1 MPYQHLWIEG
11 YSRSGKTALA
21 IQQLRRWDREGLIL
35 TTDSAQRQYLE
46 RELQARQVH
55 PKQVVIESWQ
65 GWVQKQIV
73 LFFPLLTQV
82 LQLPSRFPIVL
93 RVEKEQELARDLW
106 RSPMMQGELKILG
119 VNPDRLVR
127 RLLDLYLLA
136 GNSGRNIAVVGD
148 LLAEGWDVP
157 LPTAAIASA
166 LKAWQEFCYEN
177 SLLTYGISSELFG
190 QYLLAQ
196 PRYSAYLQRQF
207 GYVWV
212 SSADELPAIACQF
225 TELMMQ
231 LGAEIMITFNPKGSA
246 RAGLGADAP
255 LWQATLRPQCSVT
268 TLPPPKDSLA
278 HLFPTLQRTVFDPTF
293 APAGSITELVRL
305 ETVSRSS
312 LLRLVSETIVQS
324 IHHKS
329 VRPEEIAIIAPGM
342 DAIARYTITQ
352 ILQAHQIPISNL
364 ADQLPIN
371 QSIHVRSLLTLF
383 ALFYPKLGRL
393 INKAD
398 VAEMLLTLQP
408 AIDPVRAGM
417 LAEYCFKPDI
427 DHPQLL
433 EITTYPEW
441 HRLGYQGSE
450 AYNSIRQW
458 LAAQRQP
465 PPANPLIFLDRAIQQ
480 WLRPQALS
488 YDQIMP
494 LRALV
499 ETAQHHWET
508 AYRLSGQLG
517 QNIDHLSLIT
527 TLIANLRQG
536 TVTANPLPQRHQPE
550 GVTISNIYQYR
561 MQKGCHRW
569 QFWLDIGSNLWLE
582 GGSAVLYGAPLF
594 QSQWQGRW
602 NSQIQDAVN
611 QERLERIFL
620 DLLCRCTERVYLG
633 YSELNVKGQIQ
644 SGCMQPL
651 LDIASS
657 IGGVL

>member
-1 MPYQHLWIEG
+1 MPHQHLWIEG
-11 YSRSGKTALA
+11 YSRSGKTDLA
-21 IQQLRRWDREGLIL
+21 IAELSHWETGGLIL
-35 TTDSAQRQYLE
+35 TTDSGQRHRLE
-46 RELQARQVH
+46 QELQARAIQ
-55 PKQVVIESWQ
+55 PQQIVVESWQ
-65 GWVQKQIV
+65 GWVQKQVV
-73 LFFPLLTQV
+73 LFFPLLTRV
-82 LQLPSRFPIVL
+82 LQLPSRFPIIL

-106 RSPMMQGELKILG
+106 RSQMMQGELKVLG

-136 GNSGRNIAVVGD
+136 GNSGKNIAVVGD

-157 LPTAAIASA
+157 LPTAAIATA
-166 LKAWQEFCYEN
+166 LKAWQEFCYQN

-196 PRYSAYLQRQF
+196 TQYANYLQRQF

-212 SSADELPAIACQF
+212 SCADELPAIACQF

-231 LGAEIMITFNPKGSA
+231 LGAKIMITFNPKGSA

-255 LWQATLRPQCSVT
+255 LWQETLRPQCSVT
-268 TLPPPKDSLA
+268 TLPPPKHSLA
-278 HLFPTLQRTVFDPTF
+278 HLFPLIQRTVFDPTF
-293 APAGSITELVRL
+293 SPTDCIPQLIRL

-324 IHHKS
+324 IQSHK
-329 VRPEEIAIIAPGM
+329 VKPEEIAIIAPGM
-342 DAIARYTITQ
+342 DAIACYTITQ
-352 ILQAHQIPISNL
+352 ILQAHQVPISNL
-364 ADQLPIN
+364 ADQLPLN
-371 QSIHVRSLLTLF
+371 QSIHVRSLLSLF

-398 VAEMLLTLQP
+398 VAEMLHTLQP

-433 EITTYPEW
+433 DITTYVEW
-441 HRLGYQGSE
+441 HRLGYEATE
-450 AYNSIRQW
+450 AYNAIRQW
-458 LAAQRQP
+458 LAEQHQP
-465 PPANPLIFLDRAIQQ
+465 PPANPLIFLDRAIQR
-480 WLRPQALS
+480 WFRPQVLKHQ
-488 YDQIMP
+488 QILP

-517 QNIDHLSLIT
+517 QSIDNLYLVT
-527 TLIANLRQG
+527 TLIANLQQG
-536 TVTANPLPQRHQPE
+536 TVTANPLPVKTEPE
-550 GVTISNIYQYR
+550 GVTLSNIYQYR
-561 MQKGCHRW
+561 MQKRCHRW

-602 NSQIQDAVN
+602 NSQHQDAVN
-611 QERLERIFL
+611 QERLERIFR

-644 SGCMQPL
+644 SGFIQPL
-651 LDIASS
+651 LDIASNIAS
-657 IGGVL
+657 